1 MALHRYPGLV
11 ARLDGTARERKE
23 AVDVILAKAEALR
36 AKRSGGAEGEGDR
49 PTIPG
54 LPEGI
59 QQQRVLPPR
68 QLGPPAGPSLPA
80 PAGPAGPPT
89 GTLPGKRDKKKDK
102 KKEKEKKKKQ
112 KKKDPGT
119 KTGTKTGKKKRKRS
133 DSSENST
140 SSAAVPDDLDPPSPE
155 ELTPTATCY
164 NGHFLHPSF
173 GSQQIDA
180 AVRLKAAAI
189 GSWGETT
196 GHWVIMGQ
204 VVDSMVTVTYEG
216 KRVIFSDGT
225 IMLDG
230 TTNDGGIVKGEVLMG
245 GVRGGSFILTPD
257 ENNPDAVELDS
268 PSPLS
273 DGSHM
278 AEPVGGIMSSEEEL
292 IVVDEPAKPIARPSQ
307 PRPGL
312 LHALA
317 SRQQSM
323 GKAEEVDAAGAS
335 MLAAPKANS
344 SAPPRPRGKPMAV
357 KSCCTMARS
366 KSKRAPA
373 APSKQTTGSK
383 ERHAA
388 RTDRPD

>member
-1 MALHRYPGLV
+1 M
-11 ARLDGTARERKE
+11 DK
-23 AVDVILAKAEALR
+23 ILAKAEALR
-36 AKRSGGAEGEGDR
+36 ARRTGGAEGEEDR
-49 PTIPG
+49 PLVPG
-54 LPEGI
+54 LPGLPA
-59 QQQRVLPPR
+59 QQQRVLPLR
-68 QLGPPAGPSLPA
+68 QLGPPAGPTLPA
-80 PAGPAGPPT
+80 PAGPAPA
-89 GTLPGKRDKKKDK
+89 GTPPGKRDKKKDK
-102 KKEKEKKKKQ
+102 KKEKEKKKKE

-119 KTGTKTGKKKRKRS
+119 RAGAKVGKKKRKRS

-140 SSAAVPDDLDPPSPE
+140 SSAVPDDVDPPEPV

-164 NGHFLHPSF
+164 KGHFLHPSF

-180 AVRLKAAAI
+180 AVRLKAATI

-230 TTNDGGIVKGEVLMG
+230 STSDRGIVKGEVLMG

-257 ENNPDAVELDS
+257 EANTDAVELDE
-268 PSPLS
+268 PSPQS
-273 DGSHM
+273 HSPHM
-278 AEPVGGIMSSEEEL
+278 AEPVGGVVSSEEEL

-307 PRPGL
+307 RRQGL

-317 SRQQSM
+317 SAAQPPR
-323 GKAEEVDAAGAS
+323 KAEAADAAGAS
-335 MLAAPKANS
+335 VPAAPKANS
-344 SAPPRPRGKPMAV
+344 SVPPRRTGKPMAV

-366 KSKRAPA
+366 KTKNAPAMLNKRA
-373 APSKQTTGSK
+373 TGSK
-383 ERHAA
+383 KEHKTP
-388 RTDRPD
+388 TDRPD